1 MNIMSP
7 RIYYATIDELKAELA
22 HGFRAM
28 ALNKMGLGLL
38 AHLTA
43 RMPGGDTYW
52 TYQIGQSVE
61 EVRVSDLRECT
72 FDAKPCDGVSR
83 INPSIAC
90 HGDVYLARPDV
101 TCILHHHSVESI
113 AMGAIGANLEPFD
126 RNSGRWHGEIAIV
139 EDFDA
144 PEIHN
149 QGASMVDALGRG
161 KALILKH
168 HGVLV
173 TGRNVRDAVVAA
185 AELDR
190 CMDAQLRAMAAGK
203 LHLMPQAEI
212 DDCKKFL
219 ASDMFADGTW
229 DWYMR
234 VMKRTG
240 LVDGVLN

>member
-1 MNIMSP
+1 MSVTSEK
-7 RIYYATIDELKAELA
+7 IYYDDIDALKRELVL
-22 HGFRAM
+22 GFRAM
-28 ALNKMGLGLL
+28 ALNDLGLGLL

-43 RMPGGDTYW
+43 RMPGTETFW

-61 EVRVSDLRECT
+61 EVRLSDLRECT
-72 FDAKPCDGVSR
+72 FDAKPLDATSP
-83 INPSIAC
+83 INPSMAC
-90 HGDVYLARPDV
+90 HGDVYRARPDV
-101 TCILHHHSVESI
+101 NCILHHHSKAAI
-113 AMGAIGANLEPFD
+113 AIGAIGCNLQPYD
-126 RNSGRWHGEIAIV
+126 RNSGRWHGEINIV

-149 QGASMVDALGRG
+149 QGGSMVDAIGSG

-173 TGRNVRDAVVAA
+173 TGRNVRETVVAA

-190 CMDAQLRAMAAGK
+190 AMAVQLMAMAAGD

-219 ASDMFADGTW
+219 ASDAFADGTW
-229 DWYMR
+229 NWYMR
-234 VMKRTG
+234 VAGRRG
-240 LVDGVLN
+240 LLEGA

>member
-1 MNIMSP
+1 MPDNQ
-7 RIYYATIDELKAELA
+7 RDATQELKNELA
-22 HGFRAM
+22 LGYRAM
-28 ALNKMGLGLL
+28 ALNGLGLGLL

-43 RMPGGDTYW
+43 RLPGSDTYW

-61 EVRVSDLRECT
+61 EVTVSDLAECT
-72 FDAKPCDGVSR
+72 MDTKPLIEGKR
-83 INPSIAC
+83 INPSILC
-90 HGDVYLARPDV
+90 HGDVYKARPDV
-101 TCILHHHSVESI
+101 TCILHHHSKASI
-113 AMGAIGANLEPFD
+113 AMGAIGADVQPYD
-126 RNSGRWHGEIAIV
+126 RNSGRWHDEIAIV

-149 QGASMVDALGRG
+149 QGGSMVDALGSG

-173 TGRNVRDAVVAA
+173 TGRSVRDAVVAA

-190 CMDAQLRAMAAGK
+190 VMEVQLMAMAAGK
-203 LHLMPQAEI
+203 IDLMPQEEI

-229 DWYMR
+229 NWYLRSMER
-234 VMKRTG
+234 SG
-240 LVDGVLN
+240 LSDGALT